1 MMMMMMQPASNRNES
16 ISMALFDGS
25 RCRASFPSMCRSLTL
40 PRLCARRAL
49 CWVLFISLSCALV
62 VLRTNFLYN
71 VTLDVGTLCQVNQ
84 RVRPNN
90 QVRSSNS
97 TRFTI
102 VTFADAHA
110 LSSMAGRYT
119 SLLES
124 RSLYASLHGYGLKIY
139 FHRSDMRRSLVWS
152 KVTAIN
158 EIFFQGP
165 EVPSSADRD
174 NDWIWLLDLDALI
187 FNFNVKLESI
197 VESARA
203 HHRGNDIDIVIAM
216 DHNGVNAG
224 SVLVRKS
231 EWTRQLLRRWW
242 QTQVGVVMAEKYF
255 EQGALHHLIHTD
267 KSVAAHVH
275 IAPSR
280 QFNAYG
286 YPSGDLHRF
295 REGDFIVH
303 CPGPTMK
310 RRLPAYAHEWE
321 KMMQQCKLREAWM
334 HAGTELESPHQS
346 YAQFH

>member
-1 MMMMMMQPASNRNES
+1 MKMMQPSSNRNES
-16 ISMALFDGS
+16 ISMVLFDGP
-25 RCRASFPSMCRSLTL
+25 RCRASCSSICRSLTL
-40 PRLCARRAL
+40 PRFCARRAL
-49 CWVLFISLSCALV
+49 CWLLFISLSCGFVAL
-62 VLRTNFLYN
+62 RSNFLYN
-71 VTLDVGTLCQVNQ
+71 VSLDMGTLCEVNQ
-84 RVRPNN
+84 KVRPND
-90 QVRSSNS
+90 QVSLSNS

-102 VTFADAHA
+102 VTFADAYA

-124 RSLYASLHGYGLKIY
+124 RSMYASLHGYGLRVY

-152 KVTAIN
+152 KVTAIH
-158 EIFFQGP
+158 EIFFQAP
-165 EVPSSADRD
+165 ETPPSADRD

-203 HHRGNDIDIVIAM
+203 HHRGNDIDVVIAM

-224 SVLVRKS
+224 SFFVRKS

-242 QTQVGVVMAEKYF
+242 QTQGDIVMVRKYF
-255 EQGALHHLIHTD
+255 EQGALHHLIQTD
-267 KSVAAHVH
+267 KSIAAHVH
-275 IAPSR
+275 IASLR

-286 YPSGDLHRF
+286 YPSGYPSRDLYRF

-303 CPGPTMK
+303 CPSPTLK
-310 RRLPAYAHEWE
+310 RRLPGYAQQWE

-334 HAGTELESPHQS
+334 HAGTQLESPHQS
-346 YAQFH
+346 